1 MSLRGFDRL
10 FFIEKEKK
18 VSKGKFRNLKK
29 LIYTNPHW
37 PILVPTEPC
46 NKLQYNSSVVQ
57 DCSSI
62 QEHIAATTSVHIDPP
77 LGSRPVHVF
86 TKQFQPSNLP
96 IRFTDTW
103 YGSKFLTIKFTGT
116 FYS

>member
-1 MSLRGFDRL
+1 MRGFDRL
-10 FFIEKEKK
+10 FFLEKEKK
-18 VSKGKFRNLKK
+18 VSKGKFKKFKK

-77 LGSRPVHVF
+77 LVLRPVHVF
-86 TKQFQPSNLP
+86 TEQF
-96 IRFTDTW
+96 
-103 YGSKFLTIKFTGT
+103 
-116 FYS
+116 

>member
-1 MSLRGFDRL
+1 MIFSLV
-10 FFIEKEKK
+10 KKK
-18 VSKGKFRNLKK
+18 VSNGKFINLKK
-29 LIYTNPHW
+29 LIWYTNPHW

>member
-1 MSLRGFDRL
+1 M
-10 FFIEKEKK
+10 
-18 VSKGKFRNLKK
+18 
-29 LIYTNPHW
+29 IYTNPHW

-77 LGSRPVHVF
+77 LGLRPVHVF

-96 IRFTDTW
+96 VRLIKYFLRLEMFTDQIYLYF
-103 YGSKFLTIKFTGT
+103 YG
-116 FYS
+116 